1 MLDLGKKYLIYHTPG
16 HWRLGAISE
25 TTSSD
30 FCGKQ
35 SSTAV
40 RLNYISPTNCK
51 LNFQTFLKI
60 KKHENI

>member
-35 SSTAV
+35 KLDSSMA
-40 RLNYISPTNCK
+40 K
-51 LNFQTFLKI
+51 L
-60 KKHENI
+60 H